1 MKTIIYHNNR
11 CKKSREALEL
21 LREKTN
27 QLTVIEYLKYPLT
40 TSELTHIVDQLNIQP
55 LELVRK
61 NESVWKEEYKGK
73 NLTHQEIVQAMVNH
87 PKLIERPIVI
97 NEKGAV
103 IGRPAS
109 KVLEIL

>member
-11 CKKSREALEL
+11 CRKSREALEL

-27 QLTVIEYLKYPLT
+27 QLTVIEYLKHPLT
-40 TSELTHIVDQLNIQP
+40 TSELTHIIDQLNIQP
-55 LELVRK
+55 LDLVRK
-61 NESVWKEEYKGK
+61 NESIWKEEYKGK
-73 NLTHQEIVQAMVNH
+73 NLTHQEIVQAMVDH

-103 IGRPAS
+103 VGRPAN